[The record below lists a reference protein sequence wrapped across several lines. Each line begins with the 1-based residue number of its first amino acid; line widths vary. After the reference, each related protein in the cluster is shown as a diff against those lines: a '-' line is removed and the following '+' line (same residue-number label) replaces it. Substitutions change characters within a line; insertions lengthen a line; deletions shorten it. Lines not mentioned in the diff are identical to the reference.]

1 MGYSPK
7 HAKPAS
13 LRGTALK
20 PPHAGGASSG
30 HGRHR
35 AGAQIPA
42 PRIPGDASVPAGP
55 GPVSGPGA
63 IPEIG
68 PAAEAPE
75 AAAADTA
82 SARNSQDAA
91 ADQQAARAE
100 SLMNLIPLQRAPLAD
115 S

>member
-13 LRGTALK
+13 MRGTALK

-55 GPVSGPGA
+55 GPVPEPGA
-63 IPEIG
+63 LAETRPV
-68 PAAEAPE
+68 AEAPE
-75 AAAADTA
+75 AAAQDPASGKESRDPADD
-82 SARNSQDAA
+82 R
-91 ADQQAARAE
+91 QAARAR
-100 SLMNLIPLQRAPLAD
+100 SLLDLIPLQRAPLSD